1 MKSLSKREYK
11 DRLYGEFARVAG
23 ALANPHR
30 LELLDLLA
38 QREERSVE
46 DLASEAGLSV
56 ANASQH
62 LKMLRSARLVRAR
75 REHNYVFYRVAD
87 EDAVGL
93 WQDVRDFAV
102 DRFGE
107 VGQIVA
113 EHLENRVQPSNDS
126 AGLIEK
132 IERGEVAL
140 FDARP
145 REEFRSGHLPGAA
158 SLPPGQIDEKLFAPL
173 DLLRPIVVY
182 CRGPFCTFADEAVA
196 MFRERGFDA
205 QRLELG
211 VPEWRRLG
219 FAVAVGEP

>member
-1 MKSLSKREYK
+1 MELLNKRERK
-11 DRLYGEFARVAG
+11 DRLYGQFARVSA

-46 DLASEAGLSV
+46 DLAADAGLSV

-62 LKMLRSARLVRAR
+62 LRQLLSAHLVESRRSQQF
-75 REHNYVFYRVAD
+75 VFYRVAGD
-87 EDAVGL
+87 EAVRL

-102 DRFGE
+102 ARFGE
-107 VGQIVA
+107 VRDLVATRAADRHLVADDVA
-113 EHLENRVQPSNDS
+113 E
-126 AGLIEK
+126 LIQR
-132 IERGEVAL
+132 IDRGEVAL

-145 REEFRSGHLPGAA
+145 REEFRSGHLPGAT
-158 SLPPGQIDEKLFAPL
+158 SLPPGQIDGVLAGLDPL
-173 DLLRPIVVY
+173 RTIVVY

-196 MFRERGFDA
+196 AFREHGFTA
-205 QRLELG
+205 HRLELG

-219 FAVAVGEP
+219 FAVAVGDS

>member
-1 MKSLSKREYK
+1 MKSLNKRETK
-11 DRLYGEFARVAG
+11 DRLYGQFARVSA

-46 DLASEAGLSV
+46 DLAADAGLSV

-62 LKMLRSARLVRAR
+62 LRQLLAAHLVESRRSQQF
-75 REHNYVFYRVAD
+75 VFYRVAGD
-87 EDAVGL
+87 ESVRL

-102 DRFGE
+102 ARFGE
-107 VGQIVA
+107 VRDLVA
-113 EHLENRVQPSNDS
+113 GRVADRNPMLDDV
-126 AGLIEK
+126 AALIER
-132 IERGEVAL
+132 IDRGEVAL

-145 REEFRSGHLPGAA
+145 SEEFRSGHLPGAT
-158 SLPPGQIDEKLFAPL
+158 SLPPGRIDDVFLAAL
-173 DLLRPIVVY
+173 DPSRAIVVY

-196 MFRERGFDA
+196 AFREHGFTA
-205 QRLELG
+205 HRLELG

-219 FAVAVGEP
+219 FAVAAGDS